1 MAVWIF
7 GLLLFQFEK
16 ITWSSI
22 LQLVKA
28 MQSFKFNAM
37 GFHIETSQNL
47 NNYFGQHFC
56 QIANHIYLEIQ

>member
-22 LQLVKA
+22 LQLVKD
-28 MQSFKFNAM
+28 MQSFQFNAM
-37 GFHIETSQNL
+37 GFHIKTNQNF

-56 QIANHIYLEIQ
+56 EIANHIYLKIQ